1 MTLGNL
7 LQEGTQDHRVG
18 GIPLLGLV
26 LCSAVPAIQRL
37 CVPAHRDVVVY
48 LTGWHGPG
56 YRRVPTSGGA
66 IGSQGTWD
74 HVLGFV
80 SYAVVPPADYRMTS
94 TALHVAQW

>member
-1 MTLGNL
+1 MGDLV
-7 LQEGTQDHRVG
+7 HH
-18 GIPLLGLV
+18 LV
-26 LCSAVPAIQRL
+26 LCAAVPAIQRL

-74 HVLGFV
+74 HVLGLAC
-80 SYAVVPPADYRMTS
+80 YAVVPTTDGGMSS
-94 TALHVAQW
+94 TALPV